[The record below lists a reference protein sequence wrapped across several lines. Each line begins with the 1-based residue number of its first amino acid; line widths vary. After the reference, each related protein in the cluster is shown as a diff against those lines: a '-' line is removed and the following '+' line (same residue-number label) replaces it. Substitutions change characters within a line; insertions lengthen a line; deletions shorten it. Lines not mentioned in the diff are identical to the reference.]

1 MAGVYTQTGSRN
13 YFVPLAT
20 ARLAGV
26 GCAQNHIELFSDSL
40 WQVAVHVAHTS
51 VEEVAHMPIT
61 TELAIRMENRPGSL
75 GKVCRALADR
85 GVNIMALQSIPA
97 QNTILV
103 CLVADNPAAARSV
116 LDNAGIFYTESEVAE
131 ARLPNRPGELA
142 RPASQLGEAN
152 ININYAYCGVE
163 PGTNVPLVIFGIT
176 EVGRAATILD
186 QPASAAARS

>member
-1 MAGVYTQTGSRN
+1 
-13 YFVPLAT
+13 
-20 ARLAGV
+20 
-26 GCAQNHIELFSDSL
+26 
-40 WQVAVHVAHTS
+40 
-51 VEEVAHMPIT
+51 MPIT

-142 RPASQLGEAN
+142 RAASQLGEAN